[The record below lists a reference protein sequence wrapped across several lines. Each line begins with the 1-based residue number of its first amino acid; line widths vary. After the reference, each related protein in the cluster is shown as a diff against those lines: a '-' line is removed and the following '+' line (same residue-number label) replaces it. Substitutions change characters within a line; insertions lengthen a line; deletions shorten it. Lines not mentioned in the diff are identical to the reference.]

1 MTVTGRAG
9 GASYTGDNRS
19 AAVHRRKG
27 GAARIGRV
35 VAVRDWG
42 AVMAQ
47 VRTSGKQAAARKAAR
62 ERAVERAA
70 EFRRRQEQL
79 EELAAEYFVAA
90 DAVDGINEDAEARI
104 QKIRDEQAAA
114 ITEAEEQ
121 SQAIIERMLDTKVS
135 RDEVAERLGI
145 PVRDVKRSKPKTP
158 ATVTADAT
166 IATGDDHSDDTGGV
180 HDASPSDAQESY
192 AA

>member
-1 MTVTGRAG
+1 
-9 GASYTGDNRS
+9 
-19 AAVHRRKG
+19 
-27 GAARIGRV
+27 
-35 VAVRDWG
+35 
-42 AVMAQ
+42 MAQ

-104 QKIRDEQAAA
+104 QKIRDEAAAA
-114 ITEAEEQ
+114 IVEAEERAQ
-121 SQAIIERMLDTKVS
+121 TIIGRMLDTKVT

-145 PVRDVKRSKPKTP
+145 PVRDVKRAKNKVAP
-158 ATVTADAT
+158 AAET
-166 IATGDDHSDDTGGV
+166 ISDDVADEAQDDDGG
-180 HDASPSDAQESY
+180 SPVEAGAESY

>member
-1 MTVTGRAG
+1 
-9 GASYTGDNRS
+9 
-19 AAVHRRKG
+19 
-27 GAARIGRV
+27 
-35 VAVRDWG
+35 
-42 AVMAQ
+42 MAQ

-90 DAVDGINEDAEARI
+90 DAADAINEDAEARI
-104 QKIRDEQAAA
+104 QKIRDGAAA
-114 ITEAEEQ
+114 AVKDTERRAQE
-121 SQAIIERMLDTKVS
+121 IIGRMLDTKVT

-145 PVRDVKRSKPKTP
+145 TVREVKRPKTKTP
-158 ATVTADAT
+158 AVV
-166 IATGDDHSDDTGGV
+166 DDTAAEPADRDE
-180 HDASPSDAQESY
+180 HDTTEDESSDERHSF

>member
-1 MTVTGRAG
+1 
-9 GASYTGDNRS
+9 
-19 AAVHRRKG
+19 
-27 GAARIGRV
+27 
-35 VAVRDWG
+35 
-42 AVMAQ
+42 MAQ

-90 DAVDGINEDAEARI
+90 DAADGINEDAEARI

-114 ITEAEEQ
+114 ITAAEEQ
-121 SQAIIERMLDTKVS
+121 ARSIIGRMLDTKVS

-145 PVRDVKRSKPKTP
+145 SLRDVKRSKAKAEPVAGSGSEETTNP
-158 ATVTADAT
+158 SAPVVEITNEGDAQQ
-166 IATGDDHSDDTGGV
+166 
-180 HDASPSDAQESY
+180 SDA
-192 AA
+192 A

>member
-1 MTVTGRAG
+1 MGN
-9 GASYTGDNRS
+9 D
-19 AAVHRRKG
+19 
-27 GAARIGRV
+27 
-35 VAVRDWG
+35 
-42 AVMAQ
+42 MAQ

-90 DAVDGINEDAEARI
+90 DAVDAINEEAEARI
-104 QKIRDEQAAA
+104 QKIRDEAAA
-114 ITEAEEQ
+114 AVVEAEQ
-121 SQAIIERMLDTKVS
+121 RAQTIIGRMLDTKVT

-145 PVRDVKRSKPKTP
+145 SVRDVRRAKTKAAP
-158 ATVTADAT
+158 AAES
-166 IATGDDHSDDTGGV
+166 GSDDVTYETRAGEGDSPIEAGV
-180 HDASPSDAQESY
+180 ESY

>member
-1 MTVTGRAG
+1 
-9 GASYTGDNRS
+9 
-19 AAVHRRKG
+19 
-27 GAARIGRV
+27 
-35 VAVRDWG
+35 
-42 AVMAQ
+42 MAQ

-90 DAVDGINEDAEARI
+90 DAVDVINEDAEERI
-104 QKIRDEQAAA
+104 QKIRDEAAVA
-114 ITEAEEQ
+114 VAEAEQRAQE
-121 SQAIIERMLDTKVS
+121 IIGRMLDTKVT

-145 PVRDVKRSKPKTP
+145 PVRDVKRRKP
-158 ATVTADAT
+158 VTDTGSGPEAGPDVDRGSNDVDGDAT
-166 IATGDDHSDDTGGV
+166 TGDGERSDE
-180 HDASPSDAQESY
+180 QSY

>member
-1 MTVTGRAG
+1 
-9 GASYTGDNRS
+9 
-19 AAVHRRKG
+19 
-27 GAARIGRV
+27 
-35 VAVRDWG
+35 
-42 AVMAQ
+42 MAQ

-104 QKIRDEQAAA
+104 QKIRGEAAA
-114 ITEAEEQ
+114 AVADAEQ
-121 SQAIIERMLDTKVS
+121 KAQAIIGRMLDTKVT
-135 RDEVAERLGI
+135 RDEVAERLGVS
-145 PVRDVKRSKPKTP
+145 VRDVKRSKAKP
-158 ATVTADAT
+158 APTAD
-166 IATGDDHSDDTGGV
+166 
-180 HDASPSDAQESY
+180 SDAVDEASAAPVEETQGNAHESY

>member
-1 MTVTGRAG
+1 
-9 GASYTGDNRS
+9 
-19 AAVHRRKG
+19 
-27 GAARIGRV
+27 
-35 VAVRDWG
+35 
-42 AVMAQ
+42 MAQ

-90 DAVDGINEDAEARI
+90 DAADGINEDAEARI
-104 QKIRDEQAAA
+104 QKIRDEAATA
-114 ITEAEEQ
+114 IADADEKAH
-121 SQAIIERMLDTKVS
+121 AIIARMLDTKVT

-145 PVRDVKRSKPKTP
+145 AVRDVKRAKSKA
-158 ATVTADAT
+158 ATAADT
-166 IATGDDHSDDTGGV
+166 SSDDVTTDTQPGEGN
-180 HDASPSDAQESY
+180 SPAETHTESY

>member
-1 MTVTGRAG
+1 
-9 GASYTGDNRS
+9 
-19 AAVHRRKG
+19 
-27 GAARIGRV
+27 
-35 VAVRDWG
+35 
-42 AVMAQ
+42 MAQ

-104 QKIRDEQAAA
+104 QKIRDEAATAIADAEQQAR
-114 ITEAEEQ
+114 T
-121 SQAIIERMLDTKVS
+121 IIGRMLDTKVT

-145 PVRDVKRSKPKTP
+145 PVREVKRSKPVAAAASSAGEDVFPSKSSP
-158 ATVTADAT
+158 D
-166 IATGDDHSDDTGGV
+166 GV
-180 HDASPSDAQESY
+180 DDAQADGRESY

>member
-1 MTVTGRAG
+1 
-9 GASYTGDNRS
+9 
-19 AAVHRRKG
+19 
-27 GAARIGRV
+27 
-35 VAVRDWG
+35 
-42 AVMAQ
+42 MAQ

-104 QKIRDEQAAA
+104 QKIRDEAAA
-114 ITEAEEQ
+114 AVVEAEQ
-121 SQAIIERMLDTKVS
+121 RSQTIIGRMLDTKVT

-145 PVRDVKRSKPKTP
+145 SVRDVKRAKTKAAP
-158 ATVTADAT
+158 AAETS
-166 IATGDDHSDDTGGV
+166 SDDVTDEAQADSGG
-180 HDASPSDAQESY
+180 SPVEAGTESY

>member
-1 MTVTGRAG
+1 
-9 GASYTGDNRS
+9 
-19 AAVHRRKG
+19 
-27 GAARIGRV
+27 
-35 VAVRDWG
+35 
-42 AVMAQ
+42 MAQ

-70 EFRRRQEQL
+70 EFRRRQEHL

-104 QKIRDEQAAA
+104 QKIREEASAAVA
-114 ITEAEEQ
+114 DAEERA
-121 SQAIIERMLDTKVS
+121 QAIIARMLDTKVT

-145 PVRDVKRSKPKTP
+145 AVRDVKRAKSK
-158 ATVTADAT
+158 AETVTDT
-166 IATGDDHSDDTGGV
+166 SSDDVTTDTQAGER
-180 HDASPSDAQESY
+180 DSPAETHTESY

>member
-1 MTVTGRAG
+1 
-9 GASYTGDNRS
+9 
-19 AAVHRRKG
+19 
-27 GAARIGRV
+27 
-35 VAVRDWG
+35 
-42 AVMAQ
+42 MAQ

-90 DAVDGINEDAEARI
+90 DAVDGITEDAEARI
-104 QKIRDEQAAA
+104 QKIRDEAAAA
-114 ITEAEEQ
+114 IAEAEAET
-121 SQAIIERMLDTKVS
+121 QAIIGRMLDTKVT

-145 PVRDVKRSKPKTP
+145 SVRDVKRSKPKAAP
-158 ATVTADAT
+158 AVDSVASDAADVSAGESDTADQ
-166 IATGDDHSDDTGGV
+166 G
-180 HDASPSDAQESY
+180 DAQQSY

>member
-1 MTVTGRAG
+1 
-9 GASYTGDNRS
+9 
-19 AAVHRRKG
+19 
-27 GAARIGRV
+27 
-35 VAVRDWG
+35 
-42 AVMAQ
+42 MAQ

-90 DAVDGINEDAEARI
+90 DAVDGIN

-114 ITEAEEQ
+114 IAEAEEQ

-166 IATGDDHSDDTGGV
+166 NAPGDDHSDGAERV
-180 HDASPSDAQESY
+180 HSASPGDAQESY

>member
-1 MTVTGRAG
+1 
-9 GASYTGDNRS
+9 
-19 AAVHRRKG
+19 
-27 GAARIGRV
+27 
-35 VAVRDWG
+35 
-42 AVMAQ
+42 MAQ

-90 DAVDGINEDAEARI
+90 DAVDGINEDAEGRI
-104 QKIRDEQAAA
+104 QKIRDEAAAA
-114 ITEAEEQ
+114 IAEAEERAQ
-121 SQAIIERMLDTKVS
+121 TIIGRMLDTKVT

-145 PVRDVKRSKPKTP
+145 AVRDVKRAKSKAPP
-158 ATVTADAT
+158 AT
-166 IATGDDHSDDTGGV
+166 GPNSDDVTDDTQTGEG
-180 HDASPSDAQESY
+180 DSLNESGSESY

>member
-1 MTVTGRAG
+1 MV
-9 GASYTGDNRS
+9 N
-19 AAVHRRKG
+19 
-27 GAARIGRV
+27 
-35 VAVRDWG
+35 
-42 AVMAQ
+42 

-104 QKIRDEQAAA
+104 QKIRDEAAA
-114 ITEAEEQ
+114 AVADAEQEAQE
-121 SQAIIERMLDTKVS
+121 IIGRMLDTKVT

-145 PVRDVKRSKPKTP
+145 PVRDVKRSKAKPAAAVDSDAAEETP
-158 ATVTADAT
+158 AASADETQGA
-166 IATGDDHSDDTGGV
+166 AH
-180 HDASPSDAQESY
+180 ESY

>member
-1 MTVTGRAG
+1 
-9 GASYTGDNRS
+9 
-19 AAVHRRKG
+19 
-27 GAARIGRV
+27 
-35 VAVRDWG
+35 
-42 AVMAQ
+42 MAQ

-104 QKIRDEQAAA
+104 QKIRDEAAAA
-114 ITEAEEQ
+114 IVEAEERAQ
-121 SQAIIERMLDTKVS
+121 TIIARMLDTKVS

-145 PVRDVKRSKPKTP
+145 AVRDVKRAKSK
-158 ATVTADAT
+158 AVTVTDT
-166 IATGDDHSDDTGGV
+166 RSDDVTPDTQAGEG
-180 HDASPSDAQESY
+180 DSPAETHTESY